1 MRNKDRHMGSDSKKP
16 KQAMNLPD
24 YVLGRTMYTQ
34 AHVHTKELS
43 ETCPLHRRV
52 WAAIYGAHM
61 LTSMWKGMGRD
72 AGLGAPLPQAE
83 GLGSEGALVLPL
95 DPITMFGLAHLHDS
109 LPKNV
114 FKEEYEGRKPALF
127 SISSAKSQGGE
138 EAVGPI
144 MMR

>member
-16 KQAMNLPD
+16 KQVMNLPD

-109 LPKNV
+109 LPKKRV
-114 FKEEYEGRKPALF
+114 
-127 SISSAKSQGGE
+127 
-138 EAVGPI
+138 
-144 MMR
+144 